1 MVNHDPEDATHLNV
15 LRQGAD
21 WARQDASADELE
33 YLATY
38 DGDPGEFRTPA
49 TLIDFARQVA
59 VSDEPLGG
67 ATAEISPEV
76 VPVKP
81 GDKYWPSFQAGA
93 REAWESSGGS

>member
-1 MVNHDPEDATHLNV
+1 MVNHDPDDATHLTV
-15 LRQGAD
+15 SRQGAD

-38 DGDPGEFRTPA
+38 DGDPGDFRTPA
-49 TLIDFARQVA
+49 SLVNFARQVA

-67 ATAEISPEV
+67 ATADISPEG

-81 GDKYWPSFQAGA
+81 GDTYWPSFQAGA
-93 REAWESSGGS
+93 RGVWESSGRS

>member
-1 MVNHDPEDATHLNV
+1 MVNDEPEGAAELNMS
-15 LRQGAD
+15 RQGAE
-21 WARQDASADELE
+21 WARRDASADELE

-38 DGDPGEFRTPA
+38 DGDPGEFQTPA

-67 ATAEISPEV
+67 ATADISPED

-81 GDKYWPSFQAGA
+81 ADPYWPSFQAGA
-93 REAWESSGGS
+93 REVWEASSRS

>member
-1 MVNHDPEDATHLNV
+1 MVNHEPEGATELNM

-38 DGDPGEFRTPA
+38 DGDPGEFQTPA

-67 ATAEISPEV
+67 ATAGISPED
-76 VPVKP
+76 VPMKP
-81 GDKYWPSFQAGA
+81 GDPYWPSFQAGA
-93 REAWESSGGS
+93 REVWEASSRS

>member
-1 MVNHDPEDATHLNV
+1 MVNHEPEDATELNMS
-15 LRQGAD
+15 RRGAD

-49 TLIDFARQVA
+49 SLINFARQVA

-67 ATAEISPEV
+67 ATADISPED

-81 GDKYWPSFQAGA
+81 GDPYWPSFQAGA
-93 REAWESSGGS
+93 REIWESADRS